1 MMLATAVLLL
11 VASEQD
17 PAPVYDG
24 ARDFATAIEAA
35 VKEDPKLV
43 ETLRPFA
50 TGFWTWRAEQLKGF
64 KGSYFVQELLACG
77 RMIEIWDERLG
88 KDLRLYALSAIVE
101 DTDKEMPALLQ
112 SDIRLTY
119 VTLMAEHT
127 KNKDA
132 KAAMFDAGARLAELT
147 QHMLFAEFVP
157 LKDLR
162 EGSAAALKACGT
174 FATERPEAPEAMKAM
189 LGEIGAKGTGS
200 LFSVLT
206 MRDIGL
212 LHAKALAAQLPE
224 KHRWQIPPAARG

>member
-1 MMLATAVLLL
+1 L

-17 PAPVYDG
+17 PAPIYDG

-35 VKEDPKLV
+35 VKGDPKLV
-43 ETLRPFA
+43 ESLRPFA
-50 TGFWTWRAEQLKGF
+50 TGYWIWRAEQLKGF

-77 RMIEIWDERLG
+77 KMIEIWDERLG
-88 KDLRLYALSAIVE
+88 KDLRLHALSAVVE

-119 VTLMAEHT
+119 VTLLAEHT

-147 QHMLFAEFVP
+147 QHLLFAEFVA
-157 LKDLR
+157 LAELR
-162 EGSAAALKACGT
+162 EGSAQAIKACGS
-174 FATERPEAPEAMKAM
+174 FGTERPEAPEALKAA
-189 LGEIGAKGTGS
+189 LSEIGAKGAVRP
-200 LFSVLT
+200 FSVLT

-212 LHAKALAAQLPE
+212 LHAKALALQLPE
-224 KHRWQIPPAARG
+224 KYRWKIPPDTAKSNG